1 MQARP
6 SFFNEWN
13 LPKQKTNSTGS
24 NTDEFFSKLKIM
36 IEQYCDENRGKMPFK
51 SEGELDEW
59 DSRVLTKLGQKLWFG
74 NI

>member
-1 MQARP
+1 
-6 SFFNEWN
+6 
-13 LPKQKTNSTGS
+13 
-24 NTDEFFSKLKIM
+24 M